1 MNGRLYRS
9 RDERVLAGVAGG
21 LAEYLDVD
29 PSLVRVVWVILAL
42 FSGGAFLLI
51 YIVMALVVPEEPW
64 APVAFPAAPAS
75 SEGASAAGEAAPAA
89 GSAAAAGSAPASS
102 GAPPAQSGAGQAQG
116 QDWRTVRGEWRQQR
130 EAWRAQRRAER
141 AARRAAGEPSGGQA
155 AGLVLGLIVLAIGVV
170 FLLPLIFPSLDVGR
184 LWPLV
189 LIGVGFVLVVAAL
202 RPGRPPG

>member
-51 YIVMALVVPEEPW
+51 YIVMALVVPEESW
-64 APVAFPAAPAS
+64 APVAFPTAPGS
-75 SEGASAAGEAAPAA
+75 SESPSAAEPTAATGRAAASA
-89 GSAAAAGSAPASS
+89 
-102 GAPPAQSGAGQAQG
+102 GAPPAQSGAWQAQG
-116 QDWRTVRGEWRQQR
+116 QDWRTVRGEWREQR
-130 EAWRAQRRAER
+130 DAWRAQRRAER
-141 AARRAAGEPSGGQA
+141 AARRAAGEPSGGQT
-155 AGLVLGLIVLAIGVV
+155 AGLVFGLIVLAIGVV
-170 FLLPLIFPSLDVGR
+170 FLLPLVFPSLDVGR

-189 LIGVGFVLVVAAL
+189 LVGIGLVLVVAAL

>member
-64 APVAFPAAPAS
+64 APVASPAAPGS
-75 SEGASAAGEAAPAA
+75 SESASPAEPIAAA
-89 GSAAAAGSAPASS
+89 GSAAASA
-102 GAPPAQSGAGQAQG
+102 GAPPAQSGAWQAQG
-116 QDWRTVRGEWRQQR
+116 QDWRTVRGEWREQR
-130 EAWRAQRRAER
+130 DAWRAQRRAER
-141 AARRAAGEPSGGQA
+141 AARRAAGEPSGGQT

-189 LIGVGFVLVVAAL
+189 LVGIGFLLVVAAL
-202 RPGRPPG
+202 RPGRPPS